1 MYTSK
6 SMSAL
11 TLRTLGSWYERNERR
26 LSSLSLV
33 TGFLFDILFVQKIDI
48 AWQSVWIASNITLA
62 VLCIVIINWKRSALP
77 QVLSIE
83 KNKFHFWMLSILQF
97 LLGGM
102 LGTLFLFYLKG
113 AVLGASWPFF
123 LVLLIGVIGNEFL
136 KKQYTRVSLQIGFI
150 FFSIFLLLTYL
161 VPYIVGTISPTL
173 FVISGV
179 LSVLVIVG
187 IYFIITLRIAKAE
200 KVSIKKTVR
209 IVVACIYTGMNIL
222 YFSGA
227 IPPLPLLLH
236 DSGVFHAIQ
245 RNENGTYT
253 ATVEPAPSDFLSR
266 LGVYTKKPVFTY
278 DGNPAY
284 VYSAIGSPTSFTI
297 SIVHQWQYKNP
308 TSKKWETRAEIS
320 VPVSGGRNGG
330 YRTYSLVRS
339 LAEGKW
345 RVNVQTP
352 SGQTIGRIRFH
363 VQQPSSP
370 LSLET
375 ITLP

>member
-1 MYTSK
+1 
-6 SMSAL
+6 MSAL
-11 TLRTLGSWYERNERR
+11 KLRTLGSWYERNERR

-33 TGFLFDILFVQKIDI
+33 TGFLFDLLFVQQIDI
-48 AWQSVWIASNITLA
+48 AWQSVWVASHITLA

-83 KNKFHFWMLSILQF
+83 TNKFHFWMLSILQF

-102 LGTLFLFYLKG
+102 LGTLLLFYLKG

-123 LVLLIGVIGNEFL
+123 LVLLVGVVGNEFL

-161 VPYIVGTISPTL
+161 VPYIAGTISPTL
-173 FVISGV
+173 FVVSGL
-179 LSVLVIVG
+179 LSLLVITG
-187 IYFIITLRIAKAE
+187 IYFIVTLRITKAE
-200 KVSIKKTVR
+200 KASIKKTAS
-209 IVVACIYTGMNIL
+209 IVVASIYAGMNIL
-222 YFSGA
+222 YFSGV

-253 ATVEPAPSDFLSR
+253 VVTEPARSNFLSR
-266 LGVYTKKPVFTY
+266 VGIYTPKPLFTY

-284 VYSAIGSPTSFTI
+284 AYSAIGSPTSFNI
-297 SIVHQWQYKNP
+297 SIVHQWQYKSP
-308 TSKKWETRAEIS
+308 VSKKWETRAEIT
-320 VPVSGGRNGG
+320 VPVSGGRSEG

-339 LAEGKW
+339 LSEGNW
-345 RVNVQTP
+345 RVNVQTTN
-352 SGQTIGRIRFH
+352 GQTIGRIRFK
-363 VQQPSSP
+363 VQQPNGP
-370 LSLET
+370 LPLET
-375 ITLP
+375 VTLP